1 MAGRCVLV
9 KESADRCVLHKEE
22 EASARCVLTK
32 EAEAA
37 RCVLVKEEEARC
49 VLHKA
54 DEEGRCVL
62 TKEADARCV
71 LVKDE
76 AEAEARCVL
85 HKADEEARCVLTKE
99 ADAGRCVL
107 AKDEEARCVL
117 HKAEEA
123 RCVLTKEAARCVLV
137 TDSKDEKTA
146 VYLDRLNAWD
156 LSIVKKKVVR
166 DGIFAAGEVDAI
178 EQQYK
183 HFLALSCAQDAP
195 LHVDPRMDD
204 FWHAHILFTQDYAAM
219 CQAVAGQFL
228 HHRPSI
234 LDEA

>member
-1 MAGRCVLV
+1 EEEA
-9 KESADRCVLHKEE
+9 RCVLHKEE
-22 EASARCVLTK
+22 AGRCVLTK

-49 VLHKA
+49 VL
-54 DEEGRCVL
+54 
-62 TKEADARCV
+62 TKEADA
-71 LVKDE
+71 D
-76 AEAEARCVL
+76 ARCVL

-123 RCVLTKEAARCVLV
+123 RCVLSKEAARCVLV

-166 DGIFAAGEVDAI
+166 DGIFAADEVDAI

>member
-1 MAGRCVLV
+1 VLTKEAEAARCVLV
-9 KESADRCVLHKEE
+9 KAEEEARCVLHKEE
-22 EASARCVLTK
+22 AGRCVLTK

-37 RCVLVKEEEARC
+37 RCVLVKDEAE
-49 VLHKA
+49 A
-54 DEEGRCVL
+54 RCVL
-62 TKEADARCV
+62 TKEAGARCV
-71 LVKDE
+71 LVKE
-76 AEAEARCVL
+76 EEARCVL

-166 DGIFAAGEVDAI
+166 DGLFAAGEVDAI

>member
-1 MAGRCVLV
+1 VLE
-9 KESADRCVLHKEE
+9 KD
-22 EASARCVLTK
+22 
-32 EAEAA
+32 AA
-37 RCVLVKEEEARC
+37 
-49 VLHKA
+49 
-54 DEEGRCVL
+54 
-62 TKEADARCV
+62 
-71 LVKDE
+71 
-76 AEAEARCVL
+76 
-85 HKADEEARCVLTKE
+85 
-99 ADAGRCVL
+99 
-107 AKDEEARCVL
+107 EARCVL

-137 TDSKDEKTA
+137 TDSRDEKTA
-146 VYLDRLNAWD
+146 FYLDRLNAWD
-156 LSIVKKKVVR
+156 LSIVKKKVIR
-166 DGIFAAGEVDAI
+166 DGIFAADEVDAI

-219 CQAVAGQFL
+219 CQEVAGQFL